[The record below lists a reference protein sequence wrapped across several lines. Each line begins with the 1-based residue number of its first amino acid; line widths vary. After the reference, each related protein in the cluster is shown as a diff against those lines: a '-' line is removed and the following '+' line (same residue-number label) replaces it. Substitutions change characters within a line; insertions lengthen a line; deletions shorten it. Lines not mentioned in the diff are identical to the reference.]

1 MARADAEAVL
11 ITGVFGTGKSS
22 LAAELAYE
30 LEQRGAPYAAIDL
43 DWLLWFDTG
52 LDPAAAA
59 EVYWQ
64 NVRAVVGNYADAG
77 VRYFVLAIA
86 VRDRAELDGLA
97 DAVGV
102 PMRVVRLEVPL
113 DEIERRLT
121 ADAITER
128 RDDLRRAGEWLDA
141 AAGVDL
147 ADLTLPNVGPISE
160 LAATVLD
167 WLGWNLPRTERV
179 TRA

>member
-1 MARADAEAVL
+1 VARSDAEAVL

-30 LEQRGAPYAAIDL
+30 LQQRGAPYAAIDL

-52 LDPAAAA
+52 LDPAAVA
-59 EVYWQ
+59 EVYWR
-64 NVRAVVGNYADAG
+64 NV
-77 VRYFVLAIA
+77 
-86 VRDRAELDGLA
+86 RAELDGLA

-141 AAGVDL
+141 AAGADL